1 MRAVVIFCGLIGQHE
16 KSPGTWYR
24 PRPGLSRFALCQ
36 HDEPEEGACGVGSLG
51 FALYFLGSNF
61 SLLLSRRCASA
72 SLGVQPQELFF
83 TIVAAA
89 IATAA
94 FALSDRRINPAAK
107 VICSRNYAQ
116 YDDNQL
122 NIHVFTSCFPKA
134 HCCSGKMCM

>member
-1 MRAVVIFCGLIGQHE
+1 MRGR
-16 KSPGTWYR
+16 KSWLCSLFFGVKFQ
-24 PRPGLSRFALCQ
+24 SFAFKTLRLGIVRSAAA
-36 HDEPEEGACGVGSLG
+36 GA
-51 FALYFLGSNF
+51 
-61 SLLLSRRCASA
+61 
-72 SLGVQPQELFF
+72 FF

-134 HCCSGKMCM
+134 PCCAGKMCM